1 MILLLALQG
10 REKSCVRHPQAS
22 YWLSDLQVMKTAF
35 HIYIYMCQ
43 VYTVIVTVIKLTRH
57 V

>member
-35 HIYIYMCQ
+35 HIYVSSLYCNSNRNQIN
-43 VYTVIVTVIKLTRH
+43 
-57 V
+57 